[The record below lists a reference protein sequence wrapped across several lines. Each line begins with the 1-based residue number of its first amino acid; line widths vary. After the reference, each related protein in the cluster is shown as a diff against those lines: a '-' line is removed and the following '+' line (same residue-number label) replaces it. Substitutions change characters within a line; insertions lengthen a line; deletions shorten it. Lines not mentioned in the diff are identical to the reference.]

1 MAFFYVVI
9 VLVTHHIT
17 HLSVATCA
25 LMGALIALLLGGQKM
40 GKVLERIDYPTVAF
54 FAGLFIIVGAM
65 EHVGLLKM
73 AATVVKEASGA
84 NFFIAL
90 SVILRIS
97 TFGSSIVDNV
107 PFYRNDGADSQAYE

>member
-1 MAFFYVVI
+1 MAFCRGSDCLFLCRD

-25 LMGALIALLLGGQKM
+25 LTGALIAMLLGGHKM
-40 GKVLERIDYPTVAF
+40 SRVLMNIDYPTIIF

-73 AATVVKEASGA
+73 AAPLLKKSREEISLSPCRS
-84 NFFIAL
+84 FF
-90 SVILRIS
+90 
-97 TFGSSIVDNV
+97 G
-107 PFYRNDGADSQAYE
+107 